1 MPTPPP
7 PHPPTPVILAPQS
20 LPSVVPSCVV
30 GDPVSTCDRG
40 CWGQSASCLRGRHS
54 TSQLGLSG
62 SNSSKL
68 ELKHLR
74 AALPFRFYF
83 IFIGAHPAVLKRSF
97 DVRDQ
102 TWVPAND
109 VSRVPALLFLYPG
122 FTHLV
127 AKDGVTSVV
136 VPGIIVPVPG
146 AGLMDP
152 HPQSGHSL
160 THISALEPSFQTL
173 QKGL

>member
-1 MPTPPP
+1 MFTDKADANSPSLSR
-7 PHPPTPVILAPQS
+7 PHSPFPLLS
-20 LPSVVPSCVV
+20 HVV

-62 SNSSKL
+62 SKARTKTSES
-68 ELKHLR
+68 R
-74 AALPFRFYF
+74 PALSIYF

-97 DVRDQ
+97 DVRGQ

-109 VSRVPALLFLYPG
+109 VSCVPALLFLYPG

-127 AKDGVTSVV
+127 AKDKGH
-136 VPGIIVPVPG
+136 ICCG
-146 AGLMDP
+146 ARN
-152 HPQSGHSL
+152 HSA
-160 THISALEPSFQTL
+160 SAR
-173 QKGL
+173 G